1 MNFTIKTNPFSYYE
15 DSIQRTFGKSLKE
28 LNEIAMNNPQVIETP
43 TVDVAVSVD
52 LVTPVDVVIDNL

>member
-43 TVDVAVSVD
+43 TVDVAASID
-52 LVTPVDVVIDNL
+52 LVTPVDLVIDNL

>member
-28 LNEIAMNNPQVIETP
+28 LNEIVMNNPQVIETP
-43 TVDVAVSVD
+43 TVDVAASVD

>member
-1 MNFTIKTNPFSYYE
+1 MNFTIKTNPLSHYE

-43 TVDVAVSVD
+43 TVDVAASVV